1 MRKSDIVSEF
11 LLNKIQ
17 VDKIDFYLSSI
28 IEHNKHTNLVVKS
41 TIENIWER
49 HVLDCLQLTKY
60 IINKKLKILDLGTGA
75 GLPGILFSIV
85 GYQKVLMIDS
95 VKKKTDFVRKIIKEL
110 SLTAKIQ
117 NKRIEKTPTSQHDI
131 IVSRALAPLVKLL
144 TYARMYSNKNTTS
157 LFLKGRNVT
166 SEIDIASRAY
176 FFEFEKIK
184 SLSSDE
190 GCVLKINNIRNKN
203 G

>member
-1 MRKSDIVSEF
+1 MTKSDIVSEF
-11 LLNKIQ
+11 VLNKTQ

-28 IEHNKHTNLVVKS
+28 IEYNKHTNLVGKS
-41 TIENIWER
+41 TIENIWDR

-75 GLPGILFSIV
+75 GLPGVLFSIV
-85 GYQKVLMIDS
+85 GFQKVLMVDS

-117 NKRIEKTPTSQHDI
+117 NKRIEKPPTSQHNI

-157 LFLKGRNVT
+157 LFLKGRNAN
-166 SEIDIASRAY
+166 SEIDIASKVY

-184 SLSSDE
+184 SLSSDD

>member
-1 MRKSDIVSEF
+1 MRKPDIVSEF
-11 LLNKIQ
+11 VLNKTQ

-28 IEHNKHTNLVVKS
+28 IEHNKHTNLIGKS
-41 TIENIWER
+41 TVENIWDR

-85 GYQKVLMIDS
+85 GYQKVLMVDS

-117 NKRIEKTPTSQHDI
+117 NKRIEKPPTSQHDI
-131 IVSRALAPLVKLL
+131 IVSRALAPLFKLL
-144 TYARMYSNKNTTS
+144 TYARMYSNKNTTL
-157 LFLKGRNVT
+157 LFLKGRNAT
-166 SEIDIASRAY
+166 REIDIASKVY

-184 SLSSDE
+184 SLSSDD

>member
-1 MRKSDIVSEF
+1 MSKADIVSEF
-11 LLNKIQ
+11 VLNKTQ

-28 IEHNKHTNLVVKS
+28 IKHNKHTNLVGKS
-41 TIENIWER
+41 TIENIWDR

-60 IINKKLKILDLGTGA
+60 ITNKKLKILDLGTGA
-75 GLPGILFSIV
+75 GLPGVLLSIV
-85 GYQKVLMIDS
+85 GYQKVLMVDS
-95 VKKKTDFVRKIIKEL
+95 VKKKTDFVRKIIKDL

-117 NKRIEKTPTSQHDI
+117 NKRIEKAPTSQHDI

-144 TYARMYSNKNTTS
+144 TYARMHSKKNTTS
-157 LFLKGRNVT
+157 LFLKGRNVI
-166 SEIDIASRAY
+166 SEIDIAAKKY

-184 SLSSDE
+184 SLSSDD
-190 GCVLKINNIRNKN
+190 GCILKINDIRIKN

>member
-1 MRKSDIVSEF
+1 LSKSDIVSEF
-11 LLNKIQ
+11 VLNKTQ
-17 VDKIDFYLSSI
+17 VDKIDYYLSSI
-28 IEHNKHTNLVVKS
+28 IEHNKHTNLVGKS
-41 TIENIWER
+41 TIENIWDR

-75 GLPGILFSIV
+75 GLPGVLFSIV
-85 GYQKVLMIDS
+85 GFQKVLMVDS

-117 NKRIEKTPTSQHDI
+117 NKRIEKPPTSQHNI

-157 LFLKGRNVT
+157 LFLKGRNAT
-166 SEIDIASRAY
+166 SEIDIASKVY

-184 SLSSDE
+184 SLSSDD

>member
-1 MRKSDIVSEF
+1 MSKADIISEF
-11 LLNKIQ
+11 FLNKTQ
-17 VDKIDFYLSSI
+17 VDKVDFYLSSI
-28 IEHNKHTNLVVKS
+28 IKHNKHTNLIGKS

-60 IINKKLKILDLGTGA
+60 ITNKKLKILDFGTGA
-75 GLPGILFSIV
+75 GLPGVLLSIA

-117 NKRIEKTPTSQHDI
+117 NKRIEKPPRSQHDI

-157 LFLKGRNVT
+157 LFLKGRNAS
-166 SEIDIASRAY
+166 SEIDMASKVY

>member
-1 MRKSDIVSEF
+1 MSKPDIVSEF
-11 LLNKIQ
+11 VLNKTQ

-28 IEHNKHTNLVVKS
+28 IEHNKHTNLIGKS
-41 TIENIWER
+41 TIENIWDR

-75 GLPGILFSIV
+75 GLPGVLFSIV
-85 GYQKVLMIDS
+85 GYQKVLMVDS

-117 NKRIEKTPTSQHDI
+117 NKRIEKSPTSQHDI

-157 LFLKGRNVT
+157 LFLKGRNAS
-166 SEIDIASRAY
+166 SEIDMASKVY